1 MRKLE
6 EEIIEKFTKKFVRDD
21 GLMDKY
27 GFLKNGEQCYL
38 ARAIEE
44 FIRQELLSYRRE
56 IEKTVVEAVGE
67 MEKPVDDWSG
77 RDSVRAIRNGL
88 RQQIL
93 DKLKLI
99 NNEK

>member
-1 MRKLE
+1 MGKLE
-6 EEIIEKFTKKFVRDD
+6 DKIIEKFNDYYGKNNSTGFY
-21 GLMDKY
+21 KY
-27 GFLKNGEQCYL
+27 VSTNEQN
-38 ARAIEE
+38 AIKS
-44 FIRQELLSYRRE
+44 FFRQELLSYRRE